1 MMDSIK
7 HERSENFAMNNVQ
20 DLELFTPEDGES
32 EEDLREFDAS
42 ILATTVVGDTDWTA
56 ETILSQLK
64 KGNILLDPVFQ
75 RRDAWSDERKSRFI
89 ESLFLGLPIPQLV
102 FAESKTSRGKYI
114 VIDGKQRL
122 LALLRFGLDED
133 RPLRLKGLELR
144 DELNGKTLAD
154 LRTSPKFL
162 DDLAAF
168 ENQPIRT
175 TIVRG
180 WEREEVLYL
189 IFHRLNSGSVPLSPQ
204 ELRHVLHPGPFIDF
218 AFSFSGQSGA
228 LIQLL
233 GKDGQPDFRMR
244 DVELFIRYIGLKF
257 YLREYSGDLKRFL
270 DMTTLRLNKE
280 WGEREEE
287 VHVSAAQLEK
297 AIDATFKIFD
307 ENAFRKWTGAGFE
320 RRFNRAVFDCMTY
333 TLSHADLRA
342 AALSQPEVV
351 IGAFQELCEGNDD
364 FRRFLETTTKS
375 TQATFGRL
383 LIWSD
388 TIIEQLGLDKQ
399 GFGSLLRVS

>member
-1 MMDSIK
+1 MSSIK
-7 HERSENFAMNNVQ
+7 RERSEHFAMNKVQ

-122 LALLRFGLDED
+122 LALLRFGLNEVN
-133 RPLRLKGLELR
+133 PLRLKGLELR
-144 DELNGKTLAD
+144 DDLNGKTLAD
-154 LRTSPKFL
+154 LRSQPKFL

-180 WEREEVLYL
+180 WDREEVLYL

-218 AFSFSGQSGA
+218 AFSFSGQSEA
-228 LIQLL
+228 LIELL

-244 DVELFIRYIGLKF
+244 DVELFIRYIGLRF
-257 YLREYSGDLKRFL
+257 YLREYAGDLKRFL

-280 WGEREEE
+280 WHEREED
-287 VHVSAAQLEK
+287 VRVAASQLEK

-307 ENAFRKWTGAGFE
+307 ENAFRKWTGSLFE

-333 TLSHADLRA
+333 TLSHNDLRT
-342 AALSQPEVV
+342 AALKQPEVV
-351 IGAFQELCEGNDD
+351 IRAFQKLCEENAN
-364 FRRFLETTTKS
+364 FRRSLETTTKS
-375 TQATFGRL
+375 TPATFGRL
-383 LIWSD
+383 LIWSN
-388 TIIEQLGLDKQ
+388 TVIEQLGLDTQ
-399 GFGSLLRVS
+399 GFESLLRVS